1 MNKTE
6 KLPKG
11 FKRGLAGI
19 MAVVLTAT
27 ALVPTFTAMTSASF
41 VSLNYIEEI
50 KDQKI
55 ADNDSFKILEIAPS
69 ASETSMG
76 YYVDDGQPISYIAE
90 NTQAAVVA
98 DNTITADACHARRED
113 YMNNTIYAS
122 LQSKGVIGNSESYPL
137 TSTGGYKEYYP
148 WQTET
153 LDNAYVVAKGS
164 TESLKHLQL
173 DDPDVVPVKG
183 SVVRQ
188 DGGNYDLD
196 AIYTLSGGE
205 IFDIKAW
212 ANNAYSSKSNSA
224 SMTVTNGLADRYI
237 RCYGTSY
244 YTNGNCVYDF
254 YTGYGESANY
264 YNMPLVPGATY
275 TITYN
280 VSETVASNQGGQFF
294 LFMLDENYKYCYLTE
309 KNGFRRQFNNNQTWG
324 AKVTDEVREEGAG
337 SFFLVHDQGTIDDDG
352 TYTYTFT
359 VPKVTNTKSDGTGSA
374 STPKYCQVRFGTC
387 RKDRSGACK
396 FSNISIKRYGG
407 GNFVQDINH
416 FEYVADNSLDNKGE
430 FFYNIVA
437 TPLTTMAQW
446 DAIEEGV
453 AIYTKEI
460 DSNGNVF
467 YEYLGTTENGVA
479 IDIDVSRA
487 TNASD
492 PYYFLLDYNRQPK
505 VTINGKEAG
514 VPVVLSARDEVHTYI
529 AVANRDMITDA
540 NGEQVDNGPLYSDDV
555 PAGEGYFDSDS
566 IVLTYNPG
574 EGRWTFVE
582 DENGAIETTIT
593 VDEVYYTEGF
603 INNEFFKYQVMDW
616 VETTHPGFQVD
627 LYKRTPETM
636 VDDTAFLDS
645 IRYQDLIIITAGTNL
660 QDSTSS
666 FIADIPVT
674 VKNAIIEAA
683 GSEYK
688 VPVIVDIDIISPSNK
703 YRITENDYPNLYSLI
718 TTLAND
724 ATSQNVSITNGGVAG
739 NIYAYKKSD
748 ITGAKCF
755 ANDKFNV
762 YNISGSN
769 AVTSPYYDVYA
780 EIYDENVFR
789 STYKAGTTLPLQV
802 TEATCIR
809 SIINYKSHRV
819 RNLKN
824 EIRVLDIEPYT
835 SRAYLG
841 SDGNI
846 SFTSK
851 ELDTGRIETLSA
863 LKVLSWLP
871 SQYCTRS
878 DDGKTF
884 YFGTGASTK
893 TIKTEREAAE
903 IIKITT
909 MSVAELNTCNNKI
922 VEDYDM
928 VYIGASVDNLNDPEK
943 TSKENRAYKENGAW
957 YFNYNDKNIG
967 RVDANGKTVS
977 ALLYTSIGDTFVAG
991 NVNYG
996 DGIGQQ
1002 ITGTFEGNTLAGL
1015 LREDYAGLIQIKS
1028 GGSNL
1033 LQVWN
1038 LPASYVFEARPA
1050 GNDITKDKQL
1060 QLEEFAAAGL
1070 PVVYASELCVVP
1082 QAEEYSIDVS
1092 FDSYFRRVDQKDSS
1106 KRDWFVYFSAEL
1118 KGDLPAMVSVRWEWY
1133 YHDDRDGK
1141 DYIIPSKFEERDNE
1155 VVLKKGDYNHP
1166 QLGKISNG
1174 DCEPIAFYKDEETGK
1189 RYCTLGFIKPDGT
1202 IGYDLDGYT
1211 HYEGMTVPDYN
1222 AGNRKWQNHDPGTG
1236 YYYCKAIFSVP
1247 ADATN
1252 SKKQMYDGKSIIS
1265 SNYKME
1271 EKRGNTSTGEQC
1283 FKIDYEMQGDSS
1295 SSNNKANRYV
1305 NLTITPNPYYAEHI
1319 AAKRSG
1325 ATVGDKKF
1333 YSSSNFNKDKIG
1345 TSDSWNGFE
1354 DYHFEIHSAY
1364 DGDVKDLYGRPE
1376 DAPYGK
1382 CGTQY
1387 MDDTKYDHVTVQSTP
1402 EKLVWNT
1409 NCYQKSSKQSNYPH
1423 KGKSGLLWWYDYN
1436 AVVFWVQHECVAF
1449 MTYKAQGDFK
1459 PGAFNL
1465 WKYYTQDNT
1474 NIVRGTVY
1482 MPYSILNVYC
1492 SEQKPATR
1500 FEVDLNEADFR
1511 VDRDVIDDTSNLYQ
1525 FMSQAYDNV
1534 TTNAKAREEA
1544 AKQGFL
1550 LQDRVGLSNVMSVFE
1565 ISQDNGVRLG
1575 AALSLSPPR
1584 IIVDERSLESYN
1596 ETNPKSLS
1604 NNTLTVN
1611 FRVNCDMDSHIRNNE
1626 TTYYVY
1632 LYIDANHDAV
1642 YSASERVP
1650 ITTLREKKLGIA
1662 DKENGVYKIRSSTSD
1677 ESSLFEYTLE
1687 KQIPST
1693 YQGVLPWKL
1702 EIVDTANR
1710 YFHDS
1715 YIGYAYMAQTDATVI
1730 KCLQVLSS
1738 DQYSNNKNSNEFF
1751 GTGNE
1756 ISDQDYT
1763 IRGAWKK
1770 TGYTMEQGN
1779 AYIGSVFMGIDSKYN
1794 YYFVGPTG
1802 DKVAN
1807 TSTTDFGGDTN
1818 IYKNQ
1823 NAKAPNG
1830 KTDME
1835 NDAFYQLTLPEN
1847 GGKIKRTIYYEPLAG
1862 TEYYEDDNSRST
1874 KTSALHYRT
1883 HVIFWINPSGQ
1894 KTVEKNPETGA
1905 TMKDY
1910 FNRDVEIYQ
1919 NCDFKVDIALT
1930 DIYELNFYVFRNE
1943 KSYYDLN
1950 KNYLKQYDML
1960 VLGFGDNYGKYRMAD
1975 NIAGVTSTLGFNQY
1989 TAWAVS
1995 DYINEGRPVLFC
2007 HDTLNHQTNFIN
2019 YFGNTLATKFT
2030 ELMNTVSDLWV
2041 KTIVPAAKAA
2051 WTSVK
2056 NWWFRITGQD
2066 DKIAEIKDEYAEVDE
2081 NDLDSNVADSRV
2093 KNGYYNNLLM
2103 RNALKQDR
2111 YGITYA
2117 INKAMDDTKTYKL
2130 SNDNLVVDYNNPGG
2144 KTHWQANNYK
2154 AGHYFTWMLGT
2165 TNEEGKKIYSMEA
2178 VATYASGVDRNCYV
2192 TTLEMLGEDFSI
2204 ANQPN
2209 SAKLIYTKLG
2219 ADGKPTADSD
2229 TVVAYKYYSDDS
2241 SKVNGSTIH
2250 SGNYT
2255 YVTSTDRRGNRTTEQ
2270 RSYNNYTLYN
2280 IQDPV
2285 TGNINNVVFGGQ
2297 VSAFATKQTQGFTT
2311 WTMLRWQTNQK
2322 AFLVDDKGNNINRV
2336 PIGTRMTTEL
2346 ANHEP
2351 QITTAI
2357 RQVNKGSLTTYP
2369 YDINTAEFG
2378 GTTGDAATG
2387 KIPINPTHEQTYQV
2401 HLNAGETTV
2410 WYTLADPIGTS
2421 KADRVY
2427 DLIPKDGVN
2436 DYYIYSS
2443 GNLTY
2448 TGAGHTNAFNLLEAK
2463 LFINTLIAA
2472 YRVTE
2477 EIPTVFFMDGPDSQ
2491 GGVADGTKITYK
2503 LIAGEASKTADE
2515 ANNTNVETSAY
2526 SSLDGDVIVGVMAVD
2541 PNIAGENSDGGQLT
2555 VQFASAL
2562 SGDGLDPSAVINVG
2576 TIYTDCTNGRLG
2588 GTAIN
2593 NNGAGYPVKSDQV
2606 YYFKIPQSELDKL
2619 QSQTSTVMY
2628 AQASL
2633 PDADSIVVKL
2643 ELRRLGLDVMS

>member
-1 MNKTE
+1 MNKNE

-11 FKRGLAGI
+11 FKRGLAGV

-27 ALVPTFTAMTSASF
+27 ALVPTFTAMTSAAF
-41 VSLNYIEEI
+41 LSLNYIEEI
-50 KDQKI
+50 KETETVYD
-55 ADNDSFKILEIAPS
+55 ILEIVPDY
-69 ASETSMG
+69 SETTMG
-76 YYVDDGQPISYIAE
+76 YMINKMDPITNFVE
-90 NTQAAVVA
+90 NTKEAVEA
-98 DNTITADACHARRED
+98 DKNYNASQRHDRRED

-122 LQSKGVIGNSESYPL
+122 LSNKGVIGNSESFPM

-148 WQTET
+148 WQLNEDGSIPGETDTPFT
-153 LDNAYVVAKGS
+153 LDLS
-164 TESLKHLQL
+164 S
-173 DDPDVVPVKG
+173 DPDVVPVKG
-183 SVVRQ
+183 TYTRK
-188 DGGNYDLD
+188 DGGDYDLD

-205 IFDIKAW
+205 IFDIRAW
-212 ANNAYSSKSNSA
+212 ANNTYSNKSNSA

-254 YTGYGESANY
+254 YTGYGEGSNY
-264 YNMPLVPGATY
+264 YNMPIIPGATY
-275 TITYN
+275 TIKFN
-280 VSETVASNQGGQFF
+280 VSETITSNQGGQFF
-294 LFMLDENYKYCYLTE
+294 FFMLDDNYKYCYLTE
-309 KNGFRRQFNNNQTWG
+309 KNGFRRQFNNNQQWG
-324 AKVTDEVREEGAG
+324 AKVTDEVREENPG

-359 VPKVTNTKSDGTGSA
+359 VPKVTNTKSDGTGAA

-430 FFYNIVA
+430 YFYNVVA

-446 DAIEEGV
+446 NAIEEGV
-453 AIYTKEI
+453 AIYTKETNADGDI
-460 DSNGNVF
+460 YYQYFASTS
-467 YEYLGTTENGVA
+467 EEEA
-479 IDIDVSRA
+479 IDIDMNKA
-487 TNASD
+487 LDAND

-505 VTINGKEAG
+505 VNIGGKEAG
-514 VPVVLSARDEVHTYI
+514 VPVVLSTRDDVHTYI
-529 AVANRDMITDA
+529 SVANRDMVTDV
-540 NGEQVDNGPLYSDDV
+540 NGELVDNGPLFSDDV

-566 IVLTYNPG
+566 IVFTYNPG
-574 EGRWTFVE
+574 EGRWDFTE
-582 DENGAIETTIT
+582 DENGTVETTIT
-593 VDEVYYTEGF
+593 VNKVFYTKGLVC
-603 INNEFFKYQVMDW
+603 NDYFKYQVMDW
-616 VETTHPGFQVD
+616 NPDNHPDFGVV
-627 LYKRTPETM
+627 YTARTPDSME
-636 VDDTAFLDS
+636 DDTEFLDRILS
-645 IRYQDLIIITAGTNL
+645 RDLIFISSGSGVQASTAT
-660 QDSTSS
+660 
-666 FIADIPVT
+666 FKADIPIT
-674 VKNAIIEAA
+674 VKNAIITAA
-683 GSEYK
+683 SSDYK
-688 VPVIVDIDIISPSNK
+688 IPIIVDIGIISPSNP
-703 YRITENDYPNLYSLI
+703 YRISEQDFPNLYSLI
-718 TTLAND
+718 TTLVND
-724 ATSQNVSITNGGVAG
+724 TTTQNVSIQNGGVAD

-748 ITGAKCF
+748 INGAKCF
-755 ANDKFNV
+755 ASDKFNT
-762 YNISGSN
+762 YNISGSGT
-769 AVTSPYYDVYA
+769 VTSPYYDVYA

-789 STYKAGTTLPLQV
+789 STYRAGTTLPLQV

-809 SIINYKSHRV
+809 SIINYKGHRV

-835 SRAYLG
+835 SRPYLG
-841 SDGNI
+841 ADGNI
-846 SFTSK
+846 TFTAK
-851 ELDTGRIETLSA
+851 ELDAGRVETLSA

-871 SQYCTRS
+871 SQYCTKS

-884 YFGTGASTK
+884 YFGTGSQTK

-909 MSVAELNTCNNKI
+909 MSVAELNTINNKI

-928 VYIGASVDNLNDPEK
+928 VYIGASVDNLYDPDK
-943 TSKENRAYKENGAW
+943 SNKDNRAYSENGAW
-957 YFNYNDKNIG
+957 YIRYNDENMG
-967 RVDANGKTVS
+967 AVVDSGGDAS
-977 ALLYTSIGDTFVAG
+977 ASGLMYTSIGDTFAEG
-991 NVNYG
+991 NINYG
-996 DGIGQQ
+996 DGLGEQ
-1002 ITGTFEGNTLAGL
+1002 ISGTFEGNTLAGL

-1028 GGSNL
+1028 SGSNL

-1070 PVVYASELCVVP
+1070 PVVYASELCEVP
-1082 QAEEYSIDVS
+1082 QSTTYRIDVDYES
-1092 FDSYFRRVDQKDSS
+1092 VYRRKEDFGKSY
-1106 KRDWFVYFSAEL
+1106 FVYFVADFV
-1118 KGDLPAMVSVRWEWY
+1118 GNLPVGVTLEWHWY
-1133 YHDDRDGK
+1133 YK
-1141 DYIIPSKFEERDNE
+1141 YNNAIYEIPSKIEYDDANKRWKSKSGKTN
-1155 VVLKKGDYNHP
+1155 VAGVGDVKY
-1166 QLGKISNG
+1166 S
-1174 DCEPIAFYKDEETGK
+1174 DCEPIATYYDETTQK
-1189 RYCTLGFIKPDGT
+1189 KYSTLGFINENKT
-1202 IGYDLDGYT
+1202 IGYPINGDM
-1211 HYEGMTVPDYN
+1211 HYEGMTYPDDS
-1222 AGNRKWQNHDPGTG
+1222 NRPWQSKNTMGGEYFVKAEFKVDP
-1236 YYYCKAIFSVP
+1236 KSSS
-1247 ADATN
+1247 
-1252 SKKQMYDGKSIIS
+1252 SKKKMYEGKSVES
-1265 SNYKME
+1265 GHYKLDPTKE
-1271 EKRGNTSTGEQC
+1271 AE
-1283 FKIDYEMQGDSS
+1283 FKIDYALKGNSTKSGGFIGIGTKYKYVDEM
-1295 SSNNKANRYV
+1295 K
-1305 NLTITPNPYYAEHI
+1305 LTITPNPYYTPHVGAQRSDDAYPDMRYYWDNSKGNYKSYYPDPANPRLKPNNWKSDVSSKEWNYFEDFHFDVTTQI
-1319 AAKRSG
+1319 SYDNKDDDHQDVTETQTKDYLQWNAKCNCTDKRHKDSYNFTTFWIQG
-1325 ATVGDKKF
+1325 DAYRFGSYDIDEKVTVGK
-1333 YSSSNFNKDKIG
+1333 
-1345 TSDSWNGFE
+1345 
-1354 DYHFEIHSAY
+1354 
-1364 DGDVKDLYGRPE
+1364 
-1376 DAPYGK
+1376 
-1382 CGTQY
+1382 
-1387 MDDTKYDHVTVQSTP
+1387 DDTKALIQADKSPAWRTGTVTAKYNYIGLEPVTDTP
-1402 EKLVWNT
+1402 E
-1409 NCYQKSSKQSNYPH
+1409 
-1423 KGKSGLLWWYDYN
+1423 
-1436 AVVFWVQHECVAF
+1436 VVITSDAAG
-1449 MTYKAQGDFK
+1449 TGYK
-1459 PGAFNL
+1459 
-1465 WKYYTQDNT
+1465 
-1474 NIVRGTVY
+1474 
-1482 MPYSILNVYC
+1482 
-1492 SEQKPATR
+1492 
-1500 FEVDLNEADFR
+1500 
-1511 VDRDVIDDTSNLYQ
+1511 VDRDVVDNTSNLYQ
-1525 FMSQAYDNV
+1525 FMSQAYDTV

-1544 AKQGFL
+1544 AKKGYL
-1550 LQDRVGLSNVMSVFE
+1550 LQDRTGLTNVMSVYE
-1565 ISQDNGVRLG
+1565 IQKDGGVRLG

-1584 IIVDERSLESYN
+1584 IVVDERSLESYN
-1596 ETNPKSLS
+1596 EANPKSLT

-1611 FRVNCDMDSHIRNNE
+1611 FRVNCDMDSHIRDNE

-1677 ESSLFEYTLE
+1677 ESSLYEYTLE

-1702 EIVDTANR
+1702 EIVDTANK

-1715 YIGYAYMAQTDATVI
+1715 YIGYAYMTQTDATVI

-1835 NDAFYQLTLPEN
+1835 NDAFYQLTLAEN
-1847 GGKIKRTIYYEPLAG
+1847 GGKLKRTIYYEPLAG
-1862 TEYYEDDNSRST
+1862 TEYYENDNSGST

-1883 HVIFWINPSGQ
+1883 HVIFWINPRSQ

-1905 TMKDY
+1905 VNKDY
-1910 FNRDVEIYQ
+1910 FNRDIEIYE

-1943 KSYYDLN
+1943 KSYYNLN
-1950 KNYLKQYDML
+1950 KDYLKQYDML

-2041 KTIVPAAKAA
+2041 KTIVPTAKKA

-2056 NWWFRITGQD
+2056 NWWYKITGQD
-2066 DKIAEIKDEYAEVDE
+2066 DKIAEIKDEYADVDE

-2111 YGITYA
+2111 YGLTYA

-2204 ANQPN
+2204 ANQPS
-2209 SAKLIYTKLG
+2209 SAKLIETKLD
-2219 ADGKPTADSD
+2219 ADGKPASDSE

-2241 SKVNGSTIH
+2241 TKVNGSTVH

-2255 YVTSTDRRGNRTTEQ
+2255 YVTSTDRQGNRTTEQ
-2270 RSYNNYTLYN
+2270 RSYNNYTVYD

-2285 TGNINNVVFGGQ
+2285 SGNINHVVFGGQ
-2297 VSAFATKQTQGFTT
+2297 VAAAATKQTQGFTT
-2311 WTMLRWQTNQK
+2311 WTMLRWQTNQSQ
-2322 AFLVDDKGNNINRV
+2322 FLRDGDRNINAV
-2336 PIGTRMTTEL
+2336 PIGTRMTAEL

-2351 QITTAI
+2351 AITTAI

-2387 KIPINPTHEQTYQV
+2387 KIAINPTHEQTYQV

-2472 YRVTE
+2472 YRITE
-2477 EIPTVFFMDGPDSQ
+2477 EIPTVFFMDGPDEQS
-2491 GGVADGTKITYK
+2491 GVADGTKISYK
-2503 LIAGEASKTADE
+2503 LIAGESTKTVDE
-2515 ANNTNVETSAY
+2515 ANSANVETSDY
-2526 SSLDGDVIVGVMAVD
+2526 TGFDGDVIVGVMAVD
-2541 PNIAGENSDGGQLT
+2541 PNISGENSDDGKLKI
-2555 VQFASAL
+2555 QFASAL
-2562 SGDGLDPSAVINVG
+2562 SSDGLDPSSPVNVG
-2576 TIYTDCTNGRLG
+2576 TMYTDCTNGVLG
-2588 GTAIN
+2588 GTAVN
-2593 NNGAGYPVKSDQV
+2593 NNGAGYPVKSDQI
-2606 YYFKIPQSELDKL
+2606 YYFKIPASELAKL
-2619 QSQTSTVMY
+2619 ESQNSTVIY

-2633 PDADSIVVKL
+2633 TAGNSVPVKL

>member
-11 FKRGLAGI
+11 FKRGLAGV

-55 ADNDSFKILEIAPS
+55 ADNDSFKILEVVPNTAES
-69 ASETSMG
+69 VMD
-76 YYVDDGQPISYIAE
+76 YYIKGTDPIVE
-90 NTQAAVVA
+90 LA
-98 DNTITADACHARRED
+98 DNTRDAVLADTNYNPSTRHDRRED
-113 YMNNTIYAS
+113 YMNNTIYSS
-122 LQSKGVIGNSESYPL
+122 LANKGVIGDSESYPM
-137 TSTGGYKEYYP
+137 TSTGGYKEYFP
-148 WQTET
+148 WQTTVDENQSRT
-153 LDNAYVVAKGS
+153 ITATGESPFVLDLGDN
-164 TESLKHLQL
+164 
-173 DDPDVVPVKG
+173 PDQITVKG

-188 DGGNYDLD
+188 DGGDYDLD

-212 ANNAYSSKSNSA
+212 ANNTYSSKSNNVA
-224 SMTVTNGLADRYI
+224 MTVTNGIGDRFI
-237 RCYGTSY
+237 RCYSAGTS
-244 YTNGNCVYDF
+244 TYDF
-254 YTGYGESANY
+254 YTGYGENSNY

-275 TITYN
+275 TIQF
-280 VSETVASNQGGQFF
+280 EATVLNGMGGQFF
-294 LFMLDENYKYCYLTE
+294 FFMLDENYKYCYLTE
-309 KNGFRRQFNNNQTWG
+309 KNGFRRQFADAYG
-324 AKVTDEVREEGAG
+324 IKDKSSDKVVTESAG
-337 SFFLVHDQGTIDDDG
+337 SFFLVHDQGSINESG
-352 TYTYTFT
+352 KYTYTFT
-359 VPKVTNTKSDGTGSA
+359 VPKVTNTKSDGTGAA

-387 RKDRSGACK
+387 TKYVTGECK
-396 FSNISIKRYGG
+396 FTNISIKRYGG

-430 FFYNIVA
+430 YFYNVVA
-437 TPLTTMAQW
+437 TPLTTRDQW
-446 DAIEEGV
+446 ESIGEGV
-453 AIYTKEI
+453 AIYTKETN
-460 DSNGNVF
+460 DKGEVY
-467 YEYLGTTENGVA
+467 YEYLASTQNGVA
-479 IDIDVSRA
+479 IDIDTTKA
-487 TNASD
+487 LNAAD
-492 PYYFLLDYNRQPK
+492 PYYYLLDYNRQPK
-505 VTINGKEAG
+505 VTIDGKEAG
-514 VPVVLSARDEVHTYI
+514 LPVVITARDEVHTYRAI
-529 AVANRDMITDA
+529 LNRDYIVSAD
-540 NGEQVDNGPLYSDDV
+540 GEKIDNGPAYLDV
-555 PAGEGYFDSDS
+555 AAGEGYFDSDS
-566 IVLTYNPG
+566 IELTYNPG
-574 EGRWTFVE
+574 EGNYAFTE
-582 DENGAIETTIT
+582 DENGNLTTTII
-593 VDEVYYTEGF
+593 VDTIFYSAGLECNQYF
-603 INNEFFKYQVMDW
+603 RYQVLDW
-616 VETTHPGFQVD
+616 VETTHPGLRLNLEKKVPQ
-627 LYKRTPETM
+627 EM
-636 VDDTAFLDS
+636 VDDTVLVDS
-645 IRYQDLIIITAGTNL
+645 IRYKDLIVISAGAGL
-660 QDSTSS
+660 QTSTSK
-666 FIADIPVT
+666 FTADIPVE
-674 VKNAIIEAA
+674 VKDAIIQAA
-683 GSEYK
+683 SSDYK
-688 VPVIVDIDIISPSNK
+688 IPVVVDISIISPSNPN
-703 YRITENDYPNLYSLI
+703 RITEKDFPNLYSLI
-718 TTLAND
+718 TTLIND
-724 ATSQNVSITNGGVAG
+724 TTTQNVNIQNGGVAD
-739 NIYAYKKSD
+739 NIYAYKMSD
-748 ITGAKCF
+748 INGAKCF
-755 ANDKFNV
+755 ASDKFNT

-789 STYKAGTTLPLQV
+789 STYKAGVTLPLQV

-809 SIINYKSHRV
+809 SIINYKGHRV

-835 SRAYLG
+835 SRAYLNADG
-841 SDGNI
+841 SIG
-846 SFTSK
+846 FTAK
-851 ELDTGRIETLSA
+851 ELDAGRVETLSA

-871 SQYCTRS
+871 SQYCTKS

-884 YFGTGASTK
+884 YFGTGSQTK

-922 VEDYDM
+922 VEDFDM
-928 VYIGASVDNLNDPEK
+928 VYIGASVDNLYDPDK
-943 TSKENRAYKENGAW
+943 SDKDNRARKENGAW
-957 YFNYNDKNIG
+957 VLRYNDANIG
-967 RVDANGKTVS
+967 FEAEDDEISRSG
-977 ALLYTSIGDTFVAG
+977 LIYTSIGDTFIEG
-991 NVNYG
+991 NINYG
-996 DGIGQQ
+996 DGLGSQ
-1002 ITGTFEGNTLAGL
+1002 ISGTIEGNTLAGL
-1015 LREDYAGLIQIKS
+1015 LREDYAGLIQLKS

-1070 PVVYASELCVVP
+1070 PVVYASELCEVP
-1082 QAEEYSIDVS
+1082 QSSEYSVSIDY
-1092 FDSYFRRVDQKDSS
+1092 DSYYRRKKDGY
-1106 KRDWFVYFSAEL
+1106 KQYFVYFRAEL
-1118 KGDLPAMVSVRWEWY
+1118 MGDLSPSVSVDWTWY
-1133 YHDDRDGK
+1133 YVDDNGNETTIPTKFNSDGSINK
-1141 DYIIPSKFEERDNE
+1141 SLGDN
-1155 VVLKKGDYNHP
+1155 
-1166 QLGKISNG
+1166 
-1174 DCEPIAFYKDEETGK
+1174 EPIATYYNETTKK
-1189 RYCTLGFIKPDGT
+1189 RYSTLGFINLDGT
-1202 IGYDLDGYT
+1202 IGYKTPDNYM
-1211 HYEGMTVPDYN
+1211 HYEGMTYPDK
-1222 AGNRKWQNHDPGTG
+1222 GSKRVWQNHDWDKG
-1236 YYYCKAIFSVP
+1236 YYYVTATFRT
-1247 ADATN
+1247 ADGASAT
-1252 SKKQMYDGKSIIS
+1252 KKKMYDGKVIS
-1265 SNYKME
+1265 SNGLAIKE
-1271 EKRGNTSTGEQC
+1271 STGTYNL
-1283 FKIDYEMQGDSS
+1283 DYRIKEDTYGEGHNTEYKYLDIS
-1295 SSNNKANRYV
+1295 
-1305 NLTITPNPYYAEHI
+1305 PNPYYI
-1319 AAKRSG
+1319 AHFGAKRS
-1325 ATVGDKKF
+1325 DDPNPDERF
-1333 YSSSNFNKDKIG
+1333 YNESNYDKDKVG
-1345 TSDSWNGFE
+1345 SNDDWNKFE
-1354 DYHFEIHSAY
+1354 DYHFTAY
-1364 DGDVKDLYGRPE
+1364 SKYVWDRQEDDSKHVWKYESTKDKLSIYTRCVDDPHRGQGAFWIWWFDYDFSVFWCQGDAYLFGP
-1376 DAPYGK
+1376 
-1382 CGTQY
+1382 
-1387 MDDTKYDHVTVQSTP
+1387 
-1402 EKLVWNT
+1402 
-1409 NCYQKSSKQSNYPH
+1409 
-1423 KGKSGLLWWYDYN
+1423 SGLKDK
-1436 AVVFWVQHECVAF
+1436 
-1449 MTYKAQGDFK
+1449 TKDFK
-1459 PGAFNL
+1459 DRKGYALSTAPSKKGATTYEVSGRMVVTYNWAECYVKKQVPPVNL
-1465 WKYYTQDNT
+1465 TNGITEDN
-1474 NIVRGTVY
+1474 
-1482 MPYSILNVYC
+1482 
-1492 SEQKPATR
+1492 
-1500 FEVDLNEADFR
+1500 FR
-1511 VDRDVIDDTSNLYQ
+1511 VDRDVVDNTSNLYQ

-1544 AKQGFL
+1544 AKQGYL
-1550 LQDRVGLSNVMSVFE
+1550 LQDRVGLSNVMSVYE
-1565 ISQDNGVRLG
+1565 IQKDGGVRLG

-1596 ETNPKSLS
+1596 EANPKSLT

-1611 FRVNCDMDSHIRNNE
+1611 FRVNCDMDSHIRDNE

-1650 ITTLREKKLGIA
+1650 ITTLKEKKLGIA
-1662 DKENGVYKIRSSTSD
+1662 NKDNGVYVIRSSTSD

-1702 EIVDTANR
+1702 EIVDTANK

-1715 YIGYAYMAQTDATVI
+1715 YIGYAYMTQTDATEI

-1738 DQYSNNKNSNEFF
+1738 DQYSNNKNKNEFF

-1779 AYIGSVFMGIDSKYN
+1779 AYIGSVFMGIDSKYTYNFNSHNEAISGDRN
-1794 YYFVGPTG
+1794 YNGS
-1802 DKVAN
+1802 
-1807 TSTTDFGGDTN
+1807 TS

-1823 NAKAPNG
+1823 NTKAPNG
-1830 KTDME
+1830 KTDAE

-1847 GGKIKRTIYYEPLAG
+1847 GGKIKRTVYYEPLAG
-1862 TEYYEDDNSRST
+1862 TEYYEKDTST
-1874 KTSALHYRT
+1874 RTSTSILNYRT
-1883 HVIFWINPSGQ
+1883 HVIFWINPRSQ

-1905 TMKDY
+1905 VNKDY
-1910 FNRDVEIYQ
+1910 FNRDIEIYE
-1919 NCDFKVDIALT
+1919 NCDFKVDIAIT

-1943 KSYYDLN
+1943 KSYYNLN
-1950 KNYLKQYDML
+1950 KDYLKQYDML

-2030 ELMNTVSDLWV
+2030 ELMNTISDAWV
-2041 KTIVPAAKAA
+2041 GFVDVAKKA

-2056 NWWFRITGQD
+2056 LWWYNLTGQTE
-2066 DKIAEIKDEYAEVDE
+2066 KAKEMEYELSLTEEEE

-2130 SNDNLVVDYNNPGG
+2130 SGGNLVLDYNNPGG
-2144 KTHWQANNYK
+2144 KTHWQDGNYK

-2165 TNEEGKKIYSMEA
+2165 TNAKNEKIYSMEA

-2204 ANQPN
+2204 ANQPS
-2209 SAKLIYTKLG
+2209 SAKLIYTQLDSSG
-2219 ADGKPTADSD
+2219 NPTADSD

-2255 YVTSTDRRGNRTTEQ
+2255 YVTSTDRQGNRTTEQ

-2297 VSAFATKQTQGFTT
+2297 VDAFATKQTQGFTT
-2311 WTMLRWQTNQK
+2311 WTMVRWQTNQSK
-2322 AFLVDDKGNNINRV
+2322 FLRDGNGNNINMLPV
-2336 PIGTRMTTEL
+2336 GTRMTAEL

-2387 KIPINPTHEQTYQV
+2387 KIAINPTHEQTYQV

-2472 YRVTE
+2472 YRITE
-2477 EIPTVFFMDGPDSQ
+2477 EIPTVFFMDGPDEQS
-2491 GGVADGTKITYK
+2491 GVADGTKISYK
-2503 LIAGEASKTADE
+2503 LIAGEAIKSADE
-2515 ANNTNVETSAY
+2515 ANSSNVEAATY
-2526 SSLDGDVIVGVMAVD
+2526 SGLDGDVIVGVMAVD
-2541 PNIAGENSDGGQLT
+2541 PNISGENSDDGKLKI
-2555 VQFASAL
+2555 QFASAL
-2562 SGDGLDPSAVINVG
+2562 SSDGLDPSSPVNVG
-2576 TIYTDCTNGRLG
+2576 TMYTDCTNGVLG
-2588 GTAIN
+2588 GTAVN
-2593 NNGAGYPVKSDQV
+2593 NNGAGYPVKSDQI
-2606 YYFKIPQSELDKL
+2606 YYFKIPASELAKL
-2619 QSQTSTVMY
+2619 ESQNSTVIY

-2633 PDADSIVVKL
+2633 TAGNSVPVKL